1 MAKNMSP
8 SVTRPVSI
16 STLGVAQRGPY
27 SPSRKL
33 PGSNYGPCQCEPTKN
48 DKIEG
53 IPDKVLRPARKEV
66 DVKDIGAQMKYKDK
80 GYATVEPLSA
90 PNE

>member
-1 MAKNMSP
+1 MTFDPNSNDAMFAQILAKLDEQKSLLDDIKE
-8 SVTRPVSI
+8 SLEKAEHRIT
-16 STLGVAQRGPY
+16 
-27 SPSRKL
+27 
-33 PGSNYGPCQCEPTKN
+33 
-48 DKIEG
+48 G

-80 GYATVEPLSA
+80 GYAVVEPLMA